1 MNVVEVD
8 RKVRGEGTRGTVV
21 GGIPAVLG
29 RSLKKQDT

>member
-21 GGIPAVLG
+21 GGIRAALG
-29 RSLKKQDT
+29 SRKKQDA